1 MTPTFEVRPIEPG
14 VLQQLRERDD
24 AGRRPALVVDHDGG
38 SPLRCCLRLSRPGE
52 EVALVSYA
60 PLRRWAAEAG
70 ADPGAY
76 DEVGPVF
83 IHREPCPGLQ
93 QEGYPEEL
101 RRARRVFRCYSSSG
115 QIVCGRPVEPGDRAE
130 EVIEELLALPDT
142 AVVHVRALEFGCF
155 TFEVRRVS

>member
-1 MTPTFEVRPIEPG
+1 M
-14 VLQQLRERDD
+14 
-24 AGRRPALVVDHDGG
+24 
-38 SPLRCCLRLSRPGE
+38 
-52 EVALVSYA
+52 SYA

-93 QEGYPEEL
+93 QEGYPEGS
-101 RRARRVFRCYSSSG
+101 AAPGTVPGADSDSG